1 MRTMGSAKRTAGAV
15 LATLALACSA
25 GTAGAGA
32 WERAAGEGFVAL
44 GQDIGGAAES
54 AIFAEWGL
62 GGGWTVGAD
71 GAVSLADGRDSRALG
86 FVRRSFGTGAGR
98 VGLELGAG
106 LGIEDGDSAPLLRPV
121 VSLGQGFGGPISG
134 WAALDLSA
142 DVTHLGNSAKAV
154 ATLGLRP
161 APAWTTVSQLRNEDF
176 IGEGASALSAAQSII
191 YELRPEM
198 QLELGVTIGLSGDV
212 EDRVRLGTWFGF

>member
-1 MRTMGSAKRTAGAV
+1 MGSAKRTARA
-15 LATLALACSA
+15 ALAAVALAFSA
-25 GTAGAGA
+25 VSAKAGA
-32 WERAAGEGFVAL
+32 WERAEGAGFVLL
-44 GQDIGGAAES
+44 GQDLGGAAES
-54 AIFAEWGL
+54 SIFVEWGL

-71 GAVSLADGRDSRALG
+71 GAVSLADGHDSRAIG
-86 FVRRSFGTGAGR
+86 FVRRSFGSGAGR
-98 VGLELGAG
+98 IGLELGAG
-106 LGIEDGDSAPLLRPV
+106 LAVADGDSAPLLRPA
-121 VSLGQGFGGPISG
+121 VSVGQGFGGPIPG

-161 APAWTTVSQLRNEDF
+161 APAWMTVSQLQNEDF

-191 YELRPEM
+191 YEVRPEM

-212 EDRVRLGTWFGF
+212 KDRVRLGTWFGF